1 MKTIPES
8 IEIKASPEAYEEAYG
23 FVDSILKR
31 NGITKAVNTEV
42 MLVFEALY
50 HDITDQTGE
59 DTVLRITGLDSFGD
73 IRIRFGYQ
81 GAPFI
86 RADETAIELSPEQ
99 RILRAYA
106 DRIDCTYHSAY
117 NNISISVKRSPKRA
131 VISCVSAIFLAILA
145 YGLIHFTT
153 DAQTE
158 TYLANNF
165 VKPFEILFARAMLMI
180 AGPVTFFSLLKNLT
194 DTYIVS
200 SSVSSTRKIQV
211 QTLITSI
218 FSIVLALLVSLPVT
232 ALLQDHITILN
243 EYEVADFSGTPFAEM
258 IYSIMPVDILSV
270 FQTISPFPMIIVA
283 LITTYAFCSSGKYF
297 DSMKKATDACYTL
310 FSSMLTL
317 IMFSLPVF
325 TFASFADMLLS
336 KGASVLLYIL
346 SFILFVILSLAVMA
360 LFYAVRLKAGKIE
373 VRPFIGKIKGLILEN
388 LEINSAIDAAPFN
401 IRYCVRN
408 FRINRKS
415 LEQRLPVLAQINLD
429 GNCYVLTLITI
440 LIMMLS
446 NTTFS
451 VVNIAAVAVLV
462 LFLSLGAP
470 NQPGSVLIGLIILMN
485 YLGIDDL
492 LPVAILCEVVFGSML
507 NIINIIG
514 DIVTVVIMDKKENSH
529 LSSD

>member
-1 MKTIPES
+1 MKDNPES
-8 IEIKASPEAYEEAYG
+8 IEIKASPEAYEEARE
-23 FVDSILKR
+23 FVDSLLKR
-31 NGITKAVNTEV
+31 NGITKAVNNEV

-50 HDITDQTGE
+50 HDITEQAGD
-59 DTVLRITGLDSFGD
+59 DTVIRITGLDSFGN
-73 IRIRFGYQ
+73 IRIRFGYL
-81 GAPFI
+81 GEPFI
-86 RADETAIELSPEQ
+86 RADETAIELTPEQ
-99 RILRAYA
+99 RVLRAYA

-117 NNISISVKRSPKRA
+117 NNISISVKRSPKREVVSCVAAVFLA
-131 VISCVSAIFLAILA
+131 VITYA
-145 YGLIHFTT
+145 LIHFAT

-158 TYLANNF
+158 TYLATNF

-200 SSVSSTRKIQV
+200 SSVSGTRKLQV
-211 QTLITSI
+211 QTLITSLI
-218 FSIVLALLVSLPVT
+218 SIVLALMVSVPV
-232 ALLQDHITILN
+232 AAFLRYRITILR
-243 EYEVADFSGTPFAEM
+243 EYEIVDLGSTPFAEM
-258 IYSIMPVDILSV
+258 IYSLMPVDILSV

-317 IMFSLPVF
+317 IMFSLPIF
-325 TFASFADMLLS
+325 TYASFVDILLS

-346 SFILFVILSLAVMA
+346 GFILFVVLSLSVMA
-360 LFYAVRLKAGKIE
+360 LFYAVRLKTGKIAI
-373 VRPFIGKIKGLILEN
+373 RPFIDKIKGLIPEN
-388 LEINSAIDAAPFN
+388 VEINSAIDAVPFN

-446 NTTFS
+446 STPFS
-451 VVNIAAVAVLV
+451 PINVAAVAVLV

-485 YLGIDDL
+485 YLNIDDL
-492 LPVAILCEVVFGSML
+492 LPVAILCEVLFGTML

-514 DIVTVVIMDKKENSH
+514 DIVTVVIMDKKETS
-529 LSSD
+529 